1 MIISKQS
8 NENCRFCQGNLL
20 KNMRIFAAFCFS
32 TVLRTKRVNFLKIF
46 YTFIIC

>member
-1 MIISKQS
+1 MVISKQN

-20 KNMRIFAAFCFS
+20 KNMRIFVAFRFS
-32 TVLRTKRVNFLKIF
+32 TVLQTKRVNFLKIF